1 VREGRSGWVEE
12 DAPSKFAEILRDHGG
27 YLDVSD
33 FAFVVHRLLYLPESR
48 RLIAWDTDAQIRLLM
63 LLNQDI
69 AVERDFREQRAEL
82 KLLDSKKR
90 HFRVAINNANKE
102 LATLLEYDHEAEAE
116 NEDEAYPY
124 S

>member
-1 VREGRSGWVEE
+1 
-12 DAPSKFAEILRDHGG
+12 
-27 YLDVSD
+27 VSD